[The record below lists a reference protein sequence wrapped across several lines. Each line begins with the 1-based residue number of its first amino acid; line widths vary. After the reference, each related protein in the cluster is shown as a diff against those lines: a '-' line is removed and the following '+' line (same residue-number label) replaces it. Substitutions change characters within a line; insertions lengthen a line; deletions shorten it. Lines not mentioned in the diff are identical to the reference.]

1 MANAQETR
9 RNLRIGV
16 VIALSL
22 AALMTFLFF
31 IGSEEKMFSKKNEYR
46 VLLES
51 VSGLA
56 EGNPVQMSG
65 VTIGTVREIQLPRDP
80 KNRTVTIWITVQKKY
95 SERIRTDSR
104 AKLRKL
110 GLIAADSYI
119 DITPGSPTHAVL
131 EPGSIILAQKATDVD
146 KLIASGEDLV
156 ANMVQISY
164 SLKNVL
170 ARVDRG
176 EGLLGELTTDP
187 AKKQRITDTVLVTL
201 NKTNAVLDRVQS
213 GRGLVGKMIYDDAYA
228 QQLATSIQQSA
239 DSLRAVLV
247 SLQRGFESGDGPL
260 PALLTD
266 PKGKRNVAQLLENL
280 RIASENVVALSEGMK
295 GGEGLVPRLM
305 NDKEFADETLAEFR
319 MLVQRLSEMTRK
331 LAEGEGT
338 AGRLIA
344 DPSVYESIN
353 DILIGINESKLLR
366 WLIRNRQ
373 ASGIETRY
381 KAATGKKVLPPS
393 EQQPEAHSQPPVD
406 DDVRLEPPPAE
417 PAPPSSEATPPA
429 TSTSERDAEADAT
442 TAPTTSTS
450 TTTAPDAPPQP

>member
-393 EQQPEAHSQPPVD
+393 EQQPEAHSPPPVD

-450 TTTAPDAPPQP
+450 TSTAPDAPPQP